1 MYIEALLKYTKAEL
15 SKRLLDAE
23 KQLAESNFK
32 LREYENKIKKLN
44 DKENVIEHV
53 KTKSI
58 EMIVFNKAIGTH
70 IKGPYPNKE

>member
-32 LREYENKIKKLN
+32 LRKYENKIKELN
-44 DKENVIEHV
+44 DKLIELEAS
-53 KTKSI
+53 KEGLKKGLTKVLIS
-58 EMIVFNKAIGTH
+58 AWTH
-70 IKGPYPNKE
+70 LGRPD